1 MPSRNYGSDKK
12 RIQDGRQK
20 EEVTGREFK
29 MTSRNEVVAS
39 TEFKKTGR
47 NLKGTRIEFKK
58 TNIT

>member
-39 TEFKKTGR
+39 TAFDMGDNSINPTFSFHW
-47 NLKGTRIEFKK
+47 L
-58 TNIT
+58 